1 MQIPAKEHQPTRLV
15 SCCCVLNSAQLFLR
29 TINSLGEGKKK
40 STREEVPEG
49 ELGYSAAAETAENGN
64 MECIWNTNSMDAL
77 QLSWKSIRVPKHSKT
92 GSRSLNMEN
101 SKWKP
106 CILIDF

>member
-77 QLSWKSIRVPKHSKT
+77 QLSWLRLKQTQKFIAPLQKLLCSIPKT
-92 GSRSLNMEN
+92 
-101 SKWKP
+101 
-106 CILIDF
+106 DFVGTP